1 MPAYNSWLTHWPF
14 FADCEDSFIACENR
28 LPWPGLILKFQ
39 QIMLLF
45 LYLMISWQNNWHQ
58 IKILNE
64 ILSTSSSISAKSHFI
79 LLGISKHKKRQRKAF
94 AFLSKILWLH
104 QFLLQ
109 SIFCGFCCKAEPKNQ
124 MFIALRGRNV
134 IGNAITC
141 NCPQIYESINPWKW
155 LPLKIG
161 HEYKTTVH
169 EPTWHLTKGFY
180 TYEQRHDK
188 PSNHVY
194 VNCTSIYGVHIT
206 FELYIDTWCTT
217 YILIGSI

>member
-79 LLGISKHKKRQRKAF
+79 LLSLAYLNTKRDKEKSLPF
-94 AFLSKILWLH
+94 FPKY
-104 QFLLQ
+104 
-109 SIFCGFCCKAEPKNQ
+109 CGFISFCYNQ
-124 MFIALRGRNV
+124 FFVAFVAKLNQEIKCSL
-134 IGNAITC
+134 
-141 NCPQIYESINPWKW
+141 
-155 LPLKIG
+155 
-161 HEYKTTVH
+161 H
-169 EPTWHLTKGFY
+169 
-180 TYEQRHDK
+180 
-188 PSNHVY
+188 
-194 VNCTSIYGVHIT
+194 
-206 FELYIDTWCTT
+206 
-217 YILIGSI
+217 